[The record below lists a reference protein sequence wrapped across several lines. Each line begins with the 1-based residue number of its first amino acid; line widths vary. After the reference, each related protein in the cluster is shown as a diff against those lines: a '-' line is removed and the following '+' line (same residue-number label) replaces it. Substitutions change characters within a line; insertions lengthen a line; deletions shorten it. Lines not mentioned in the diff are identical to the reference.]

1 MFGGKSMLEWLKSRV
16 QWLEGKSVLELIGL
30 LVVLVIAFYVFGAL
44 FLFALS
50 LWPLWLILFIIYVY
64 RKNRA

>member
-1 MFGGKSMLEWLKSRV
+1 MIEGKSMLEWFKSKM

-30 LVVLVIAFYVFGAL
+30 LVALVITFYVFGAV
-44 FLFALS
+44 FLIALS